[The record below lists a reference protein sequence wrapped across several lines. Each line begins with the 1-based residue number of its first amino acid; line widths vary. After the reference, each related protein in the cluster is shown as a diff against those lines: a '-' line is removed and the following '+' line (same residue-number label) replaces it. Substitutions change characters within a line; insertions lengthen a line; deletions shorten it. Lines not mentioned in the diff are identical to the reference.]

1 MLRRAQTHLSRNGED
16 ISLALKIEA
25 VWRALL
31 TLNMCMRSASLNICQ
46 ENDDRLAWNGFSNI
60 EPTLKNVGIVDKLF
74 KWYWDC

>member
-31 TLNMCMRSASLNICQ
+31 TLNMCICQ
-46 ENDDRLAWNGFSNI
+46 ENDHGLAWNGFSNI
-60 EPTLKNVGIVDKLF
+60 GPTLKYVGIVDKLF
-74 KWYWDC
+74 NWYWDC